1 MGIIISLF
9 TCLNFFFLYY
19 FHIGDE
25 IYSFLQFTRKG
36 GCMTSIL
43 LAALGRLPTCTNE
56 RCESSHAAAQSF
68 LQGHGGRLPFTGQ
81 ADHNLCSPGP
91 AWSPEGFGVG
101 GPCGKRAGSWG
112 PLVFLLHRKRKSWL
126 WQQREVATPTHP
138 YAMAVHHA

>member
-1 MGIIISLF
+1 
-9 TCLNFFFLYY
+9 
-19 FHIGDE
+19 
-25 IYSFLQFTRKG
+25 
-36 GCMTSIL
+36 MTSIL
-43 LAALGRLPTCTNE
+43 FAALGRLPTCTNE
-56 RCESSHAAAQSF
+56 GCESSHAAAQSF
-68 LQGHGGRLPFTGQ
+68 LQGHGGRLPLTGQ